1 MDTQQQPLQGRLED
15 VHFSEILLTISQRKE
30 TGVLHVVRYRIE
42 KDIYFQDGR
51 IVFAKSNDRDER
63 LGELVLRSGKIGYR
77 HLDESS
83 KKVVPGLRLGT
94 ILVQEGYLKA
104 SDLYLGVIQQVEE
117 IVYSIF
123 DWSEGTFAF
132 RDGELPTKEVITLS
146 ISTPDII
153 LKGIGRVW
161 RWSWVRD
168 WVGALNTVYVRKDDW
183 ESVAKKM
190 SITPQIQS
198 MIDLLEQPRLLEE
211 ILDISAM
218 SNFETCKLLWALL
231 IIGLIQ
237 PAMAQVSTLQMP
249 FEPEITSDI
258 FVTDPEAEKQAPWP
272 HDDTP
277 SLVKQPEVEV
287 EAPSEEPVIIPHEQF
302 FIPVSVEEKVTEEK
316 IADERIE
323 PLAEKIEP
331 PPSPYDPLSERTPIE
346 TLAAAYDPLAEQT
359 PIETPL
365 QLPVIIPPK
374 PDEVVTQTVEDTQ
387 EVISQEPEVQEVMEE
402 APVETVEI
410 PVPTILEPEKIQS
423 AQSEKIFAVPTVAEI
438 EGHEMLVASTLAA
451 APVEVSFSDLA
462 EAAAPDIVTPE
473 PPVSIDHDRWEESV
487 AGHVKNLNEVHRFLF
502 EMLRMEMG
510 PSISNFLGRI
520 LNKVS
525 AQHPLVFDGVKMNE
539 YGELD
544 GAALESN
551 IQGNLAD
558 KYSDAFNYLLQEERQ
573 MMQSFLDRKRA
584 EAIESGMNR
593 ILEKQKVPS

>member
-30 TGVLHVVRYRIE
+30 TGVLHVVRNRIE

-123 DWSEGTFAF
+123 DWTEGNFAF
-132 RDGELPTKEVITLS
+132 RSGELPTKEVITLS

-153 LKGIGRVW
+153 LKGISRVW

-168 WVGALNTVYVRKDDW
+168 WIGPLNTLYVRKDDW
-183 ESVAKKM
+183 ETVAKKM
-190 SITPQIQS
+190 SITPQIQA
-198 MIDLLEQPRLLEE
+198 MIDLLEQPKLLEE

-231 IIGLIQ
+231 IIGIIQ
-237 PAMAQVSTLQMP
+237 PAMAQISTLQMP

-258 FVTDPEAEKQAPWP
+258 FVTDHEAEKQAPWP

-277 SLVKQPEVEV
+277 SLARQPEIE
-287 EAPSEEPVIIPHEQF
+287 PPHEEPVIIPHEQF
-302 FIPVSVEEKVTEEK
+302 FIPVSTEEKV
-316 IADERIE
+316 
-323 PLAEKIEP
+323 EP
-331 PPSPYDPLSERTPIE
+331 PPPPPYDPLSEE
-346 TLAAAYDPLAEQT
+346 T

-365 QLPVIIPPK
+365 PPQQIYGLPK
-374 PDEVVTQTVEDTQ
+374 SAEVVTPSIEDTQ
-387 EVISQEPEVQEVMEE
+387 EVESQETETQPVQEQ

-410 PVPTILEPEKIQS
+410 PQPAPPEPEKTFS
-423 AQSEKIFAVPTVAEI
+423 VPSVAEI

-451 APVEVSFSDLA
+451 APVEVSFSDLV
-462 EAAAPDIVTPE
+462 EASAPAVTTE
-473 PPVSIDHDRWEESV
+473 PPPPIEQSDRWEETV
-487 AGHVKNLNEVHRFLF
+487 ATHVKNLNEVHRFLF

-510 PSISNFLGRI
+510 PNISNFLARV

-525 AQHPLVFDGVKMNE
+525 TMHPLVFDGVKMNE
-539 YGELD
+539 FGELD

-558 KYSDAFNYLLQEERQ
+558 RYSEAFNFLLDEERR

-593 ILEKQKVPS
+593 ILEKQKVTS

>member
-94 ILVQEGYLKA
+94 ILVQEGFLKA

-132 RDGELPTKEVITLS
+132 RNGELPTKEVITLS

-153 LKGIGRVW
+153 LKGISRVW

-168 WVGALNTVYVRKDDW
+168 WVGPLNTVYVRKDDW
-183 ESVAKKM
+183 ESVAKRM
-190 SITPQIQS
+190 SITPQIQA

-218 SNFETCKLLWALL
+218 SNFETCKLLWSLL

-237 PAMAQVSTLQMP
+237 PAMAQISTLQMP

-258 FVTDPEAEKQAPWP
+258 FITDHEAEKPAPWP

-277 SLVKQPEVEV
+277 ALAKQQEVEI
-287 EAPSEEPVIIPHEQF
+287 PTEEPVIIPHEQF
-302 FIPVSVEEKVTEEK
+302 FIPVSTEEKV
-316 IADERIE
+316 
-323 PLAEKIEP
+323 EP
-331 PPSPYDPLSERTPIE
+331 PMPYDPLSEE
-346 TLAAAYDPLAEQT
+346 T

-365 QLPVIIPPK
+365 QLPVLIPPK
-374 PDEVVTQTVEDTQ
+374 PAEVVTQSIDDTA
-387 EVISQEPEVQEVMEE
+387 EAISPETDSQ
-402 APVETVEI
+402 PVEVAKEQKIEEKVEAT
-410 PVPTILEPEKIQS
+410 PEEKIEEQVETR
-423 AQSEKIFAVPTVAEI
+423 QEEPQEQERKLTVPTVAEI
-438 EGHEMLVASTLAA
+438 EGHEMLMASTLAA
-451 APVEVSFSDLA
+451 APVEVSFSDLV
-462 EAAAPDIVTPE
+462 EAAAPPTPVTPE
-473 PPVSIDHDRWEESV
+473 PLTSIDHERWEEGV
-487 AGHVKNLNEVHRFLF
+487 ATHVKNLNEVHRFLF

-510 PSISNFLGRI
+510 PSISNFLARI

-558 KYSDAFNYLLQEERQ
+558 KYSEAFSFLLDEERR

-593 ILEKQKVPS
+593 ILEKQKIAT

>member
-63 LGELVLRSGKIGYR
+63 LGELVLRSGKVSYR
-77 HLDESS
+77 HLDEAS

-94 ILVQEGYLKA
+94 ILVQEGFLKA

-123 DWSEGTFAF
+123 DWSDGNFAF
-132 RDGELPTKEVITLS
+132 RSGELPTKEVITLS

-168 WVGALNTVYVRKDDW
+168 WVGALNTVYVRRDDW
-183 ESVAKKM
+183 EAVAKKM

-258 FVTDPEAEKQAPWP
+258 FITDHEAEKPAPWP
-272 HDDTP
+272 HDNTP
-277 SLVKQPEVEV
+277 SLVKQPEPQTP
-287 EAPSEEPVIIPHEQF
+287 AEEPEQPVIIPHEQF
-302 FIPVSVEEKVTEEK
+302 FIPVSSE
-316 IADERIE
+316 
-323 PLAEKIEP
+323 EKIEP
-331 PPSPYDPLSERTPIE
+331 PAAPAYVPLSEQTPIEPPAVRAYDPLSEE
-346 TLAAAYDPLAEQT
+346 T

-365 QLPVIIPPK
+365 QLPAVIPPIPPEIVAASIDDTGK
-374 PDEVVTQTVEDTQ
+374 IILPESPAVEVVPQ
-387 EVISQEPEVQEVMEE
+387 EENISEPIAQENTPAE
-402 APVETVEI
+402 
-410 PVPTILEPEKIQS
+410 
-423 AQSEKIFAVPTVAEI
+423 SEKTFNVPTVAEI
-438 EGHEMLVASTLAA
+438 EGHEMLMASTMAA
-451 APVEVSFSDLA
+451 LPVEVSFSDLA
-462 EAAAPDIVTPE
+462 EAAAPPDVVIPQ
-473 PPVSIDHDRWEESV
+473 PSASIDPDRWEEGV
-487 AGHVKNLNEVHRFLF
+487 ATHVKNLNEVHRFLF

-539 YGELD
+539 FGELD

-558 KYSDAFNYLLQEERQ
+558 KYSEAFSFLLDEERR

-584 EAIESGMNR
+584 EAIETGLNR
-593 ILEKQKVPS
+593 IIEKQKQAS

>member
-63 LGELVLRSGKIGYR
+63 LGELVLRSGKVSYR
-77 HLDESS
+77 HLDEAS

-94 ILVQEGYLKA
+94 ILVQEGFLKA

-123 DWSEGTFAF
+123 DWSDGTFAF
-132 RDGELPTKEVITLS
+132 RNGELPTKEVITLS

-153 LKGIGRVW
+153 LKGISRVW

-168 WVGALNTVYVRKDDW
+168 WVGALNTVYVRRDDW

-218 SNFETCKLLWALL
+218 SNFETCKLLWSLL

-258 FVTDPEAEKQAPWP
+258 FMTDHEMEVEKPAPWP
-272 HDDTP
+272 HDNTP
-277 SLVKQPEVEV
+277 SLVKQPEAET
-287 EAPSEEPVIIPHEQF
+287 AAEEPVIIPHEQF
-302 FIPVSVEEKVTEEK
+302 FIPVSSEEKPAEEN
-316 IADERIE
+316 IAVENI
-323 PLAEKIEP
+323 AVEKIEP
-331 PPSPYDPLSERTPIE
+331 PALPAYDPLS
-346 TLAAAYDPLAEQT
+346 EQT

-365 QLPVIIPPK
+365 QLPVVIPPI
-374 PDEVVTQTVEDTQ
+374 PAEVVAESVDDTGKIILPEANSSST
-387 EVISQEPEVQEVMEE
+387 EVVQE
-402 APVETVEI
+402 
-410 PVPTILEPEKIQS
+410 EKI
-423 AQSEKIFAVPTVAEI
+423 SEP
-438 EGHEMLVASTLAA
+438 
-451 APVEVSFSDLA
+451 
-462 EAAAPDIVTPE
+462 
-473 PPVSIDHDRWEESV
+473 
-487 AGHVKNLNEVHRFLF
+487 
-502 EMLRMEMG
+502 
-510 PSISNFLGRI
+510 
-520 LNKVS
+520 
-525 AQHPLVFDGVKMNE
+525 
-539 YGELD
+539 
-544 GAALESN
+544 
-551 IQGNLAD
+551 
-558 KYSDAFNYLLQEERQ
+558 
-573 MMQSFLDRKRA
+573 
-584 EAIESGMNR
+584 
-593 ILEKQKVPS
+593 

>member
-94 ILVQEGYLKA
+94 ILVQEGFLKA

-132 RDGELPTKEVITLS
+132 RNGELPTKEVITLS

-168 WVGALNTVYVRKDDW
+168 WVGPLNTVYVRKDDW
-183 ESVAKKM
+183 ETVAKRM
-190 SITPQIQS
+190 SITPQIQA

-211 ILDISAM
+211 ILDISAL

-237 PAMAQVSTLQMP
+237 PAMAQISTLQMP

-258 FVTDPEAEKQAPWP
+258 FMTDPEAEKPAPWP

-277 SLVKQPEVEV
+277 ALAKQQEVEIPT
-287 EAPSEEPVIIPHEQF
+287 EAPAIIPHEQF
-302 FIPVSVEEKVTEEK
+302 FIPVSTEEKV
-316 IADERIE
+316 
-323 PLAEKIEP
+323 EP
-331 PPSPYDPLSERTPIE
+331 PLPFDPLSEE
-346 TLAAAYDPLAEQT
+346 T

-365 QLPVIIPPK
+365 QLPVLIPQKLPELVTQSIDDTGEIISPEIENQPV
-374 PDEVVTQTVEDTQ
+374 EVVQEAKIEEQVENTQ
-387 EVISQEPEVQEVMEE
+387 EAKIEE
-402 APVETVEI
+402 QVETTQEE
-410 PVPTILEPEKIQS
+410 PDEPEKIFS
-423 AQSEKIFAVPTVAEI
+423 VPSVAEI
-438 EGHEMLVASTLAA
+438 EGHEMLMASTLAA

-462 EAAAPDIVTPE
+462 EAAASPMPVTPE
-473 PPVSIDHDRWEESV
+473 TLPSIDHDQWEEGV
-487 AGHVKNLNEVHRFLF
+487 AIHVKNLNEVHRFLF

-510 PSISNFLGRI
+510 PSISNFLARV

-544 GAALESN
+544 GAALASN

-558 KYSDAFNYLLQEERQ
+558 KYSEAFSFLLDEERR

-593 ILEKQKVPS
+593 ILEKQKLAS

>member
-153 LKGIGRVW
+153 LKGISRVW
-161 RWSWVRD
+161 RWSWIRD

-302 FIPVSVEEKVTEEK
+302 FIPVSTE
-316 IADERIE
+316 
-323 PLAEKIEP
+323 EKIEP
-331 PPSPYDPLSERTPIE
+331 PPAAFDPLSEKTPIDAVGAAYDPLSEK
-346 TLAAAYDPLAEQT
+346 T

-365 QLPVIIPPK
+365 QLPVILPAIPA
-374 PDEVVTQTVEDTQ
+374 EV
-387 EVISQEPEVQEVMEE
+387 EPEAQPVQEE

-410 PVPTILEPEKIQS
+410 PVPPASEPEKIQS
-423 AQSEKIFAVPTVAEI
+423 SQSEKIFAVPTVAEI
-438 EGHEMLVASTLAA
+438 EGHEMLIASTLAA

-462 EAAAPDIVTPE
+462 EAAAPPAIVTPE
-473 PPVSIDHDRWEESV
+473 PPVSIDHDRWEENV
-487 AGHVKNLNEVHRFLF
+487 ATRVKNLNEVHRFLF

-510 PSISNFLGRI
+510 PSISNFLARI

-525 AQHPLVFDGVKMNE
+525 AHHPLVFDGVKMNE
-539 YGELD
+539 FGELD

-558 KYSDAFNYLLQEERQ
+558 KYSEAFSFLLDEERR
-573 MMQSFLDRKRA
+573 MMASFLDRKRA

-593 ILEKQKVPS
+593 ILEKQKLTS

>member
-94 ILVQEGYLKA
+94 ILVQEGFLKA

-132 RDGELPTKEVITLS
+132 RNGELPTKEVITLS

-153 LKGIGRVW
+153 LKGISRVW

-168 WVGALNTVYVRKDDW
+168 WVGPLNTVYVRKDDW
-183 ESVAKKM
+183 ETVAKRM
-190 SITPQIQS
+190 SVTPQIQA

-218 SNFETCKLLWALL
+218 SNFETCKLLWSLL

-237 PAMAQVSTLQMP
+237 PAMAQISTLQMP

-258 FVTDPEAEKQAPWP
+258 FITDHEAEKPAPWP

-277 SLVKQPEVEV
+277 ALAKQQEVEI
-287 EAPSEEPVIIPHEQF
+287 PTEEPVIIPHEQF
-302 FIPVSVEEKVTEEK
+302 FIPVSTEEKV
-316 IADERIE
+316 
-323 PLAEKIEP
+323 EP
-331 PPSPYDPLSERTPIE
+331 PMPYDPLSEE
-346 TLAAAYDPLAEQT
+346 T

-365 QLPVIIPPK
+365 QLPVLIPPK
-374 PDEVVTQTVEDTQ
+374 PAEVVTQSIDDTA
-387 EVISQEPEVQEVMEE
+387 EAISPETDSQ
-402 APVETVEI
+402 PVEVAKEQKIEEKVEAT
-410 PVPTILEPEKIQS
+410 PEEKIEEQVETR
-423 AQSEKIFAVPTVAEI
+423 QEEPQEQERKLTVPTVAEI
-438 EGHEMLVASTLAA
+438 EGHEMLMASTLAA
-451 APVEVSFSDLA
+451 APVEVSFSDLV
-462 EAAAPDIVTPE
+462 EAAAPPTPVTPE
-473 PPVSIDHDRWEESV
+473 PLTSIDHERWEEGV
-487 AGHVKNLNEVHRFLF
+487 ATHVKNLNEVHRFLF

-510 PSISNFLGRI
+510 PSISNFLARI

-558 KYSDAFNYLLQEERQ
+558 KYSEAFSFLLDEERR

-593 ILEKQKVPS
+593 ILEKQKIAT

>member
-94 ILVQEGYLKA
+94 ILVQEGFLKA

-132 RDGELPTKEVITLS
+132 RNGELPTKEVITLS

-168 WVGALNTVYVRKDDW
+168 WVGALNTVYVRRDDW
-183 ESVAKKM
+183 ESIAKKM

-198 MIDLLEQPRLLEE
+198 MVDLLEQPRLLEE

-258 FVTDPEAEKQAPWP
+258 FITDHEVEVEKPAPWP

-277 SLVKQPEVEV
+277 SLVKEPEVELPAV
-287 EAPSEEPVIIPHEQF
+287 EPPAEVLAEQPVIIPHEQF
-302 FIPVSVEEKVTEEK
+302 FIPASTEEK
-316 IADERIE
+316 IVDV
-323 PLAEKIEP
+323 AEEKIAEVKIEP
-331 PPSPYDPLSERTPIE
+331 PGYDPLSEE
-346 TLAAAYDPLAEQT
+346 T

-365 QLPVIIPPK
+365 QLPVFIPPK
-374 PDEVVTQTVEDTQ
+374 PVEAITPSMDDTGKIISPETESQPVEVAKEEAIVEQVVTA
-387 EVISQEPEVQEVMEE
+387 PE
-402 APVETVEI
+402 ET
-410 PVPTILEPEKIQS
+410 PEPEKT
-423 AQSEKIFAVPTVAEI
+423 FNVPSVAEI

-462 EAAAPDIVTPE
+462 EAAAPEIVAPE
-473 PPVSIDHDRWEESV
+473 PSSSVDHDRWEEAV
-487 AGHVKNLNEVHRFLF
+487 PTHVKNLNEVHRFLF

-510 PSISNFLGRI
+510 PSISNFLARI

-558 KYSDAFNYLLQEERQ
+558 KYSEAFSFLLDEERR

-584 EAIESGMNR
+584 EAIETGMNR
-593 ILEKQKVPS
+593 ILEKQKLAS

>member
-30 TGVLHVVRYRIE
+30 TGILHVVRYRIE

-94 ILVQEGYLKA
+94 ILVQEGFLKA

-132 RDGELPTKEVITLS
+132 RNGELPTKEVITLS

-153 LKGIGRVW
+153 LKGISRVW

-168 WVGALNTVYVRKDDW
+168 WVGPLNTVYVRKDDW
-183 ESVAKKM
+183 ENVAKKM
-190 SITPQIQS
+190 SITPQIQA

-218 SNFETCKLLWALL
+218 SNFETCKLLWSLL

-237 PAMAQVSTLQMP
+237 PAMAQISTLQMP

-258 FVTDPEAEKQAPWP
+258 FITDQEAENPAPWP

-277 SLVKQPEVEV
+277 ALAKQQEVEIPT
-287 EAPSEEPVIIPHEQF
+287 EDPVIIPHEQF
-302 FIPVSVEEKVTEEK
+302 FIPASTEDK
-316 IADERIE
+316 IAEV
-323 PLAEKIEP
+323 KIEP
-331 PPSPYDPLSERTPIE
+331 PHYDPLSEE
-346 TLAAAYDPLAEQT
+346 T

-365 QLPVIIPPK
+365 QLPVFIPPK
-374 PDEVVTQTVEDTQ
+374 PVEVVTQSIDDTA
-387 EVISQEPEVQEVMEE
+387 EVISPEIESQ
-402 APVETVEI
+402 PVEVAKEEKIAEQVETTQEEKI
-410 PVPTILEPEKIQS
+410 AEQVETTSEGPAEPEKTYN
-423 AQSEKIFAVPTVAEI
+423 VPSVAEI
-438 EGHEMLVASTLAA
+438 EGHEMLMASTLAA

-462 EAAAPDIVTPE
+462 EAAAPVESTEQPSSSY
-473 PPVSIDHDRWEESV
+473 PDHWEESV
-487 AGHVKNLNEVHRFLF
+487 AAHVKNLNEVHRFLF

-510 PSISNFLGRI
+510 PSISNFLARI

-551 IQGNLAD
+551 INGNLAD
-558 KYSDAFNYLLQEERQ
+558 KYSEAFSFLLDEERR

-584 EAIESGMNR
+584 ESIESGMNR
-593 ILEKQKVPS
+593 ILEKQKIAT

>member
-94 ILVQEGYLKA
+94 ILVQEGFLKA

-132 RDGELPTKEVITLS
+132 RNGELPTKEVITLS

-153 LKGIGRVW
+153 LKGISRVW

-168 WVGALNTVYVRKDDW
+168 WVGPLNTVYVRKDDW
-183 ESVAKKM
+183 ENVAKKM
-190 SITPQIQS
+190 SITPQIQA

-218 SNFETCKLLWALL
+218 SNFETCKLLWSLL

-237 PAMAQVSTLQMP
+237 PAMAQISTLQMP

-258 FVTDPEAEKQAPWP
+258 FITEPEAEKPAPWP
-272 HDDTP
+272 HDDT
-277 SLVKQPEVEV
+277 LALAKQQEVEI
-287 EAPSEEPVIIPHEQF
+287 PTEEPVIIPHEQF
-302 FIPVSVEEKVTEEK
+302 FIPASTEDN
-316 IADERIE
+316 IAEV
-323 PLAEKIEP
+323 KIEP
-331 PPSPYDPLSERTPIE
+331 PPYDPLSEE
-346 TLAAAYDPLAEQT
+346 T

-365 QLPVIIPPK
+365 QLPVFIPPK
-374 PDEVVTQTVEDTQ
+374 PVEVVTQSIDDTA
-387 EVISQEPEVQEVMEE
+387 EVISPEIESQ
-402 APVETVEI
+402 PVEVAQEEKIAEQVESTQEEKI
-410 PVPTILEPEKIQS
+410 AEQVETTQQEKIEEQVESTPEEPAEPEKTFS
-423 AQSEKIFAVPTVAEI
+423 VPSVAEI
-438 EGHEMLVASTLAA
+438 EGHEMLMASTLAA
-451 APVEVSFSDLA
+451 APVEVSFSDLV
-462 EAAAPDIVTPE
+462 EAAAPVDSTEQP
-473 PPVSIDHDRWEESV
+473 SSSYQDHWEESV
-487 AGHVKNLNEVHRFLF
+487 AAHVKNLNEVHRFLF

-551 IQGNLAD
+551 INGNLAD
-558 KYSDAFNYLLQEERQ
+558 KYSEAFSFLLDEERR

-584 EAIESGMNR
+584 ESIESGMNR
-593 ILEKQKVPS
+593 ILEKQKITT

>member
-30 TGVLHVVRYRIE
+30 TGVLHVVRNRIE
-42 KDIYFQDGR
+42 KDIYFQEGR

-153 LKGIGRVW
+153 LKGISRVW

-258 FVTDPEAEKQAPWP
+258 FVTDQEPEKQAPWP

-277 SLVKQPEVEV
+277 SLVKQPEVVV
-287 EAPSEEPVIIPHEQF
+287 EPPFEEPVMIPHEQF
-302 FIPVSVEEKVTEEK
+302 FIPVSGGEKITEEK
-316 IADERIE
+316 IAEEKLAEEKIE

-331 PPSPYDPLSERTPIE
+331 PPAPVYDPLSERTPIE
-346 TLAAAYDPLAEQT
+346 NLVVPYDPLSEKT

-365 QLPVIIPPK
+365 QLPIIVPAK
-374 PDEVVTQTVEDTQ
+374 PAEVVVQSVDDTGK
-387 EVISQEPEVQEVMEE
+387 IITQEPEPEPVQEP

-410 PVPTILEPEKIQS
+410 PTPSLPEPEKT
-423 AQSEKIFAVPTVAEI
+423 FTVPSIAEI

-462 EAAAPDIVTPE
+462 EAAAPEAIVKPETPAS
-473 PPVSIDHDRWEESV
+473 PDHDRWEESV
-487 AGHVKNLNEVHRFLF
+487 AAHVKNLNEVHRFLF

-510 PSISNFLGRI
+510 PSISNFLARI

-525 AQHPLVFDGVKMNE
+525 MQHPLVFDGVKMNE
-539 YGELD
+539 FGELD

-558 KYSDAFNYLLQEERQ
+558 RYSEAFSFLLDEERR

-593 ILEKQKVPS
+593 IIEKQKVPS

>member
-15 VHFSEILLTISQRKE
+15 VHFSEILLTVSQRKE
-30 TGVLHVVRYRIE
+30 TGILHVVRYRIE

-94 ILVQEGYLKA
+94 ILVQEGFLKA

-132 RDGELPTKEVITLS
+132 RNGELPTKEVITLS

-153 LKGIGRVW
+153 LKGISRVW

-168 WVGALNTVYVRKDDW
+168 WVGPLNTVYVRKDDW
-183 ESVAKKM
+183 ESVAKRM
-190 SITPQIQS
+190 SITPQIQA

-218 SNFETCKLLWALL
+218 SNFETCKLLWSLL

-237 PAMAQVSTLQMP
+237 PAMAQISTLQMP

-258 FVTDPEAEKQAPWP
+258 FITDHEAEKPAPWP

-277 SLVKQPEVEV
+277 ALAKQQEVEI
-287 EAPSEEPVIIPHEQF
+287 PTEEPVIIPHEQF
-302 FIPVSVEEKVTEEK
+302 FIPVSTEEKV
-316 IADERIE
+316 
-323 PLAEKIEP
+323 EP
-331 PPSPYDPLSERTPIE
+331 PMPYDPLSEE
-346 TLAAAYDPLAEQT
+346 T

-365 QLPVIIPPK
+365 QLPVLIPPK
-374 PDEVVTQTVEDTQ
+374 PAEVVTQSIDDTA
-387 EVISQEPEVQEVMEE
+387 EAISPETDSQ
-402 APVETVEI
+402 PVEVAKEQKIEEKVEAT
-410 PVPTILEPEKIQS
+410 PEEKIEEQVETR
-423 AQSEKIFAVPTVAEI
+423 QEEPQEQERKLTVPTVAEI
-438 EGHEMLVASTLAA
+438 EGHEMLMASTLAA
-451 APVEVSFSDLA
+451 APVEVSFSDLV
-462 EAAAPDIVTPE
+462 EAAAPPTPVTPE
-473 PPVSIDHDRWEESV
+473 PLTSIDHERWEEGV
-487 AGHVKNLNEVHRFLF
+487 ATHVKNLNEVHRFLF

-510 PSISNFLGRI
+510 PSISNFLARI

-558 KYSDAFNYLLQEERQ
+558 KYSEAFSFLLDEERR

-593 ILEKQKVPS
+593 ILEKQKIAT

>member
-42 KDIYFQDGR
+42 KDIYFQEGR

-249 FEPEITSDI
+249 FEPEITTDI
-258 FVTDPEAEKQAPWP
+258 FATDQEPEKPAPWP

-287 EAPSEEPVIIPHEQF
+287 EVPSQEPVIIPHEQF
-302 FIPVSVEEKVTEEK
+302 FIPVSAEEK
-316 IADERIE
+316 ISE
-323 PLAEKIEP
+323 EKIEP
-331 PPSPYDPLSERTPIE
+331 SVEKIEPAPAPYDPLSERTPIE
-346 TLAAAYDPLAEQT
+346 TLVAPYDPLSEKT

-365 QLPVIIPPK
+365 QLPIIIATKSP
-374 PDEVVTQTVEDTQ
+374 EL
-387 EVISQEPEVQEVMEE
+387 EPEAEAVQEQ

-410 PVPTILEPEKIQS
+410 PTPALPEPEKT
-423 AQSEKIFAVPTVAEI
+423 FTVPSIAEI
-438 EGHEMLVASTLAA
+438 EGHEMLMASTLAA

-462 EAAAPDIVTPE
+462 EAAAPAAIVTPQ
-473 PPVSIDHDRWEESV
+473 PPVSIDHDRWEENV
-487 AGHVKNLNEVHRFLF
+487 ATHVKNLNEVHRFLF

-510 PSISNFLGRI
+510 PSISNFLARI

-558 KYSDAFNYLLQEERQ
+558 RYSEAFNFLLDEERR
-573 MMQSFLDRKRA
+573 MMASFLDRKRA
-584 EAIESGMNR
+584 EAIETGMNR

>member
-63 LGELVLRSGKIGYR
+63 LGELVLRSGKVSYR
-77 HLDESS
+77 HLDEAS

-94 ILVQEGYLKA
+94 ILVQEGFLKA

-123 DWSEGTFAF
+123 DWSDGTFAF
-132 RDGELPTKEVITLS
+132 RNGELPTKEVITLS

-153 LKGIGRVW
+153 LKGISRVW

-168 WVGALNTVYVRKDDW
+168 WVGALNTVYVRREDW

-218 SNFETCKLLWALL
+218 SNFETCKLLWSLL

-258 FVTDPEAEKQAPWP
+258 FMTDHEMEAEKPAPWP
-272 HDDTP
+272 HDNTP
-277 SLVKQPEVEV
+277 SLVKQPEAETT
-287 EAPSEEPVIIPHEQF
+287 SEEPVIIPHEQF
-302 FIPVSVEEKVTEEK
+302 FIPVSSEEKPVDENIGVEN
-316 IADERIE
+316 IAV
-323 PLAEKIEP
+323 EKIEP
-331 PPSPYDPLSERTPIE
+331 PAPAVYDPLS
-346 TLAAAYDPLAEQT
+346 EQT

-365 QLPVIIPPK
+365 QLPVVIPPIHA
-374 PDEVVTQTVEDTQ
+374 EVVAESVDDTGKIILPEANSFPT
-387 EVISQEPEVQEVMEE
+387 EVVQEEKISE
-402 APVETVEI
+402 PIAQEEI
-410 PVPTILEPEKIQS
+410 PAEPEKT
-423 AQSEKIFAVPTVAEI
+423 FNVPTVAEI
-438 EGHEMLVASTLAA
+438 EGHEMLMASTLASI
-451 APVEVSFSDLA
+451 PVEVSFSDLA
-462 EAAAPDIVTPE
+462 EAAAPPE
-473 PPVSIDHDRWEESV
+473 VAIPEQSSSIDQDRWEEAV
-487 AGHVKNLNEVHRFLF
+487 ATNVKNLNEVHRFLF

-510 PSISNFLGRI
+510 PSISNFLARI

-539 YGELD
+539 FGELD

-558 KYSDAFNYLLQEERQ
+558 KYSEAFSFLLDEERR
-573 MMQSFLDRKRA
+573 MMSSFLDRKRA
-584 EAIESGMNR
+584 EAIETGVNR
-593 ILEKQKVPS
+593 ILEKQKLAS

>member
-94 ILVQEGYLKA
+94 ILVQEGFLKA

-132 RDGELPTKEVITLS
+132 RNGELPTKEVITLS

-153 LKGIGRVW
+153 LKGISRVW

-168 WVGALNTVYVRKDDW
+168 WIGPLNTVYVRKDDW
-183 ESVAKKM
+183 ETVAKRM
-190 SITPQIQS
+190 SITPQIQA

-237 PAMAQVSTLQMP
+237 PAMAQISTLQMP

-258 FVTDPEAEKQAPWP
+258 FMTDHDAEKPAPWP

-277 SLVKQPEVEV
+277 ALAKQQEVEIP
-287 EAPSEEPVIIPHEQF
+287 AEEPVIIPHEQF
-302 FIPVSVEEKVTEEK
+302 FIPVSTEEKV
-316 IADERIE
+316 
-323 PLAEKIEP
+323 EP
-331 PPSPYDPLSERTPIE
+331 PLPYDPLSEE
-346 TLAAAYDPLAEQT
+346 T

-365 QLPVIIPPK
+365 QLPVLIPPK
-374 PDEVVTQTVEDTQ
+374 PAEVVTKSIDDTA
-387 EVISQEPEVQEVMEE
+387 EVISPETESQ
-402 APVETVEI
+402 PVEVAKE
-410 PVPTILEPEKIQS
+410 EKIEEKVEVTQE
-423 AQSEKIFAVPTVAEI
+423 EKIEEQVETTQEEPQEQERKLAVPTVAEI
-438 EGHEMLVASTLAA
+438 EGHEMLMASTLAA

-462 EAAAPDIVTPE
+462 EAAAPAMPVTPE
-473 PPVSIDHDRWEESV
+473 PLPSIDHDRWEEVV
-487 AGHVKNLNEVHRFLF
+487 ATHVKNLNEVHRFLF

-510 PSISNFLGRI
+510 PSISNFLARI

-558 KYSDAFNYLLQEERQ
+558 KYLEAFSFLLDEERR

-584 EAIESGMNR
+584 EAIEGGMNR
-593 ILEKQKVPS
+593 ILEK

>member
-94 ILVQEGYLKA
+94 ILVQEGFLKA

-132 RDGELPTKEVITLS
+132 RNGELPTKEVITLS

-153 LKGIGRVW
+153 LKGISRVW

-168 WVGALNTVYVRKDDW
+168 WVGPLNTVYVRKDDW
-183 ESVAKKM
+183 ENVAKRM
-190 SITPQIQS
+190 SITPQIQA
-198 MIDLLEQPRLLEE
+198 MIDLLEKPRLLEE

-218 SNFETCKLLWALL
+218 SNFETCKLLWSLL

-237 PAMAQVSTLQMP
+237 PAMAQISTLQMP

-258 FVTDPEAEKQAPWP
+258 FITDHEAEKPAPWP

-277 SLVKQPEVEV
+277 ALAKQQEVEI
-287 EAPSEEPVIIPHEQF
+287 PTEEPVIIPHEQF
-302 FIPVSVEEKVTEEK
+302 FIPASMEEKV
-316 IADERIE
+316 
-323 PLAEKIEP
+323 EP
-331 PPSPYDPLSERTPIE
+331 PLRYDPLSEE
-346 TLAAAYDPLAEQT
+346 T

-365 QLPVIIPPK
+365 QLPVLIPPK
-374 PDEVVTQTVEDTQ
+374 PAEVVTQSIDDTAEAISPETESQSVEVTK
-387 EVISQEPEVQEVMEE
+387 E
-402 APVETVEI
+402 
-410 PVPTILEPEKIQS
+410 EKIEKKVEA
-423 AQSEKIFAVPTVAEI
+423 AQEEKIEEQIETTEEEPQEQERKLAVPTVAEI
-438 EGHEMLVASTLAA
+438 EGHEMLMASTLAA

-462 EAAAPDIVTPE
+462 EAAAPPTPVTPE
-473 PPVSIDHDRWEESV
+473 PLSSIDDNRWEEVV
-487 AGHVKNLNEVHRFLF
+487 ATHVKNLNEVHRFLF

-510 PSISNFLGRI
+510 PSISNFLARI

-539 YGELD
+539 FGELD

-558 KYSDAFNYLLQEERQ
+558 KYSEAFSFLLDEERR

-593 ILEKQKVPS
+593 ILEKQKIAT

>member
-30 TGVLHVVRYRIE
+30 TGVLHVVRSRIE

-123 DWSEGTFAF
+123 EWSEGTFAF

-153 LKGIGRVW
+153 LKGISRIW

-258 FVTDPEAEKQAPWP
+258 FVTEPEAEKQAPWP

-287 EAPSEEPVIIPHEQF
+287 EAPPEEPVFIPHEQF
-302 FIPVSVEEKVTEEK
+302 FIPVSAE
-316 IADERIE
+316 
-323 PLAEKIEP
+323 EKIEP
-331 PPSPYDPLSERTPIE
+331 PAAAYDPLSERTPIE
-346 TLAAAYDPLAEQT
+346 SLVVRYDPLSEKT

-365 QLPVIIPPK
+365 QLPIIAATISPELEPP
-374 PDEVVTQTVEDTQ
+374 
-387 EVISQEPEVQEVMEE
+387 VQEE

-410 PVPTILEPEKIQS
+410 PTPTLPEAEKTFTVPSI
-423 AQSEKIFAVPTVAEI
+423 AEI
-438 EGHEMLVASTLAA
+438 EGHEMLIASTLAA

-462 EAAAPDIVTPE
+462 EAAAPEAIAPTE
-473 PPVSIDHDRWEESV
+473 PPVSIDHDRWEENV
-487 AGHVKNLNEVHRFLF
+487 AAHVKNLNEVHRFLF

-510 PSISNFLGRI
+510 PSISNFLARI

-558 KYSDAFNYLLQEERQ
+558 RYSEAFSFLLDEERR
-573 MMQSFLDRKRA
+573 MMASFLDRKRA
-584 EAIESGMNR
+584 EAIETGMNR
-593 ILEKQKVPS
+593 ILEKQKLPS

>member
-94 ILVQEGYLKA
+94 ILVQEGFLKA

-132 RDGELPTKEVITLS
+132 RNGELPTKEVITLS

-153 LKGIGRVW
+153 LKGISRVW

-168 WVGALNTVYVRKDDW
+168 WVGPLNTVYVRKDDW
-183 ESVAKKM
+183 ENVAKKM
-190 SITPQIQS
+190 SVTPQIQA

-218 SNFETCKLLWALL
+218 SNFETCKLLWSLL

-237 PAMAQVSTLQMP
+237 PAMAQISTLQMP

-258 FVTDPEAEKQAPWP
+258 FITDQEAEKPAPWP

-277 SLVKQPEVEV
+277 ALAKQQEVEI
-287 EAPSEEPVIIPHEQF
+287 PTEEPVIIPHEQF
-302 FIPVSVEEKVTEEK
+302 FIPASTEDK
-316 IADERIE
+316 IAEV
-323 PLAEKIEP
+323 KIEP
-331 PPSPYDPLSERTPIE
+331 PPYDPLSEE
-346 TLAAAYDPLAEQT
+346 T

-365 QLPVIIPPK
+365 QLPVWIPPK
-374 PDEVVTQTVEDTQ
+374 PAEVVTQSIDDTA
-387 EVISQEPEVQEVMEE
+387 EVISPEIESQSVEVAKE
-402 APVETVEI
+402 
-410 PVPTILEPEKIQS
+410 EKI
-423 AQSEKIFAVPTVAEI
+423 
-438 EGHEMLVASTLAA
+438 
-451 APVEVSFSDLA
+451 
-462 EAAAPDIVTPE
+462 
-473 PPVSIDHDRWEESV
+473 EEQ
-487 AGHVKNLNEVHRFLF
+487 VKL
-502 EMLRMEMG
+502 
-510 PSISNFLGRI
+510 
-520 LNKVS
+520 
-525 AQHPLVFDGVKMNE
+525 
-539 YGELD
+539 
-544 GAALESN
+544 
-551 IQGNLAD
+551 
-558 KYSDAFNYLLQEERQ
+558 
-573 MMQSFLDRKRA
+573 RKR
-584 EAIESGMNR
+584 ERSKSRLKLRKKKRSKSRLKLRKRNR
-593 ILEKQKVPS
+593 LNQKRHSVFPQLLKLKVMRC

>member
-63 LGELVLRSGKIGYR
+63 LGELVLRSGKVSYR

-94 ILVQEGYLKA
+94 ILVQEGFLKA

-123 DWSEGTFAF
+123 DWSDGTFAF
-132 RDGELPTKEVITLS
+132 RAGDLPTKEVITLS

-153 LKGIGRVW
+153 LKGISRVW

-168 WVGALNTVYVRKDDW
+168 WIGPLNTLYVRKDDW
-183 ESVAKKM
+183 EAIAKKM
-190 SITPQIQS
+190 SVTPQIQAL
-198 MIDLLEQPRLLEE
+198 IDLLEQPRLLEE

-218 SNFETCKLLWALL
+218 SNFETCKLLWAML
-231 IIGLIQ
+231 IVGMIQ

-258 FVTDPEAEKQAPWP
+258 FVTDHDAEKDAPWP

-277 SLVKQPEVEV
+277 NLVKQPEVE
-287 EAPSEEPVIIPHEQF
+287 ARPEEPVMIPHEQF
-302 FIPVSVEEKVTEEK
+302 FIPVSTEVKV
-316 IADERIE
+316 
-323 PLAEKIEP
+323 EP
-331 PPSPYDPLSERTPIE
+331 PFDPLSEE
-346 TLAAAYDPLAEQT
+346 T
-359 PIETPL
+359 PIETP
-365 QLPVIIPPK
+365 PPPREIFGSAK
-374 PDEVVTQTVEDTQ
+374 PTVVVAQSVE
-387 EVISQEPEVQEVMEE
+387 ESPETKVEAVQEQ

-410 PVPTILEPEKIQS
+410 PQPVQPEPEKT
-423 AQSEKIFAVPTVAEI
+423 FTVPTVAEI
-438 EGHEMLVASTLAA
+438 EGHAMLMASTLAA

-462 EAAAPDIVTPE
+462 DAQAPE
-473 PPVSIDHDRWEESV
+473 PAVSHDLPVSIDQPDRWEETV
-487 AGHVKNLNEVHRFLF
+487 AAQVKNLNEVHRFLF

-510 PSISNFLGRI
+510 PGISNFLARI

-539 YGELD
+539 FGELD

-558 KYSDAFNYLLQEERQ
+558 KYSDAFNFLLDEERR

-593 ILEKQKVPS
+593 ILEKQKIAS

>member
-94 ILVQEGYLKA
+94 ILVQEGFLKA

-132 RDGELPTKEVITLS
+132 RNGELPTKEVITLS

-153 LKGIGRVW
+153 LKGISRVW

-168 WVGALNTVYVRKDDW
+168 WVGPLNTVYVRKDDW
-183 ESVAKKM
+183 ENVAKRM
-190 SITPQIQS
+190 SITPQIQA
-198 MIDLLEQPRLLEE
+198 MIDLLEKPRLLEE

-218 SNFETCKLLWALL
+218 SNFETCKLLWSLL

-237 PAMAQVSTLQMP
+237 PAMAQISTLQMP

-258 FVTDPEAEKQAPWP
+258 FITDHEAEKPAPWP

-277 SLVKQPEVEV
+277 ALAKQQEVEI
-287 EAPSEEPVIIPHEQF
+287 PTEEPVIIPHEQF
-302 FIPVSVEEKVTEEK
+302 FIPASMEEKV
-316 IADERIE
+316 
-323 PLAEKIEP
+323 EP
-331 PPSPYDPLSERTPIE
+331 PLRYDPLSEE
-346 TLAAAYDPLAEQT
+346 T

-365 QLPVIIPPK
+365 QVPIVIPPQPAK
-374 PDEVVTQTVEDTQ
+374 VVTQSIDDTA
-387 EVISQEPEVQEVMEE
+387 EVISPETESQSVEVTKE
-402 APVETVEI
+402 
-410 PVPTILEPEKIQS
+410 EKIEEKVEA
-423 AQSEKIFAVPTVAEI
+423 AQEEKIEEQIETTEEEPQEQERKLAVPTVAEI
-438 EGHEMLVASTLAA
+438 EGHEMLMASTLAA

-462 EAAAPDIVTPE
+462 EAAAPPTPVTPE
-473 PPVSIDHDRWEESV
+473 PLSSIDDDRWEEVV
-487 AGHVKNLNEVHRFLF
+487 ATHVKNLNEVHRFLF

-510 PSISNFLGRI
+510 PSISNFLARI

-539 YGELD
+539 FGELD

-558 KYSDAFNYLLQEERQ
+558 KYSEAFSFLLDEERR

-593 ILEKQKVPS
+593 ILEKQKIAT

>member
-94 ILVQEGYLKA
+94 ILVQEGFLKA

-132 RDGELPTKEVITLS
+132 RNGELPTKEVITLS

-153 LKGIGRVW
+153 LKGISRVW

-168 WVGALNTVYVRKDDW
+168 WVGPLNTVYVRKDDW
-183 ESVAKKM
+183 ESVAKRM
-190 SITPQIQS
+190 SITPQIQA

-218 SNFETCKLLWALL
+218 SNFETCKLLWSLL

-237 PAMAQVSTLQMP
+237 PAMAQISTLQMP

-258 FVTDPEAEKQAPWP
+258 FITDHEAEKPAPWP

-277 SLVKQPEVEV
+277 ALAKQQEVEI
-287 EAPSEEPVIIPHEQF
+287 PTEEPVIIPHEQF
-302 FIPVSVEEKVTEEK
+302 FIPVSMEEKV
-316 IADERIE
+316 
-323 PLAEKIEP
+323 EP
-331 PPSPYDPLSERTPIE
+331 PMPYDPLSEE
-346 TLAAAYDPLAEQT
+346 T

-365 QLPVIIPPK
+365 QLPVLIPPK
-374 PDEVVTQTVEDTQ
+374 PAEVVTQSIDDTA
-387 EVISQEPEVQEVMEE
+387 EAISPETDSQ
-402 APVETVEI
+402 PVEVAKEQKIEEKVEST
-410 PVPTILEPEKIQS
+410 PEEKIEEQVETR
-423 AQSEKIFAVPTVAEI
+423 QEEPQEQERKLTVPTVAEI
-438 EGHEMLVASTLAA
+438 EGHEMLMASTLAA
-451 APVEVSFSDLA
+451 APVEVSFSDLV
-462 EAAAPDIVTPE
+462 EAAAPPTPVTPE
-473 PPVSIDHDRWEESV
+473 PLTSIDHERWEEGV
-487 AGHVKNLNEVHRFLF
+487 ATHVKNLNEVHRFLF

-510 PSISNFLGRI
+510 PSISNFLARI

-558 KYSDAFNYLLQEERQ
+558 KYSEAFSFLLDEERR

-593 ILEKQKVPS
+593 ILEKQKIAT

>member
-94 ILVQEGYLKA
+94 ILVQEGFLKA

-132 RDGELPTKEVITLS
+132 RNGELPTKEVITLS

-153 LKGIGRVW
+153 LKGISRVW

-168 WVGALNTVYVRKDDW
+168 WVGPLNTVYVRKDDW
-183 ESVAKKM
+183 ESVAKRM
-190 SITPQIQS
+190 SITPQIQA

-218 SNFETCKLLWALL
+218 SNFETCKLLWSLL

-237 PAMAQVSTLQMP
+237 PAMAQISTLQMP

-258 FVTDPEAEKQAPWP
+258 FITDHEAEKPAPWP

-277 SLVKQPEVEV
+277 ALAKQQEVEM
-287 EAPSEEPVIIPHEQF
+287 PTEEPVIIPHEQF
-302 FIPVSVEEKVTEEK
+302 FIPVSTEEKV
-316 IADERIE
+316 
-323 PLAEKIEP
+323 EP
-331 PPSPYDPLSERTPIE
+331 PIPYDPLSEE
-346 TLAAAYDPLAEQT
+346 T

-365 QLPVIIPPK
+365 QLPVLIPPK
-374 PDEVVTQTVEDTQ
+374 PAEVVTQSIDDTA
-387 EVISQEPEVQEVMEE
+387 EAISPETDSQ
-402 APVETVEI
+402 PVEVAKEQKIEEKVEAT
-410 PVPTILEPEKIQS
+410 PEEKIQE
-423 AQSEKIFAVPTVAEI
+423 QVETRQEEPQEQERKLTVPTVAEI
-438 EGHEMLVASTLAA
+438 EGHEMLMASTLAA
-451 APVEVSFSDLA
+451 APVEVSFSDLV
-462 EAAAPDIVTPE
+462 EAAAPPTPVTPE
-473 PPVSIDHDRWEESV
+473 PLTSIDHDRWEEGV
-487 AGHVKNLNEVHRFLF
+487 ATHVKNLNEVHRFLF

-510 PSISNFLGRI
+510 PSISNFLARI

-558 KYSDAFNYLLQEERQ
+558 KYSEAFSFLLDEERR

-584 EAIESGMNR
+584 DAIESGMNR
-593 ILEKQKVPS
+593 ILEKQKIAT